1 MMSLERFAE
10 RLKEL
15 MGDNSDTIYTLG
27 EAMHLS
33 PSTISRYI
41 NARIEPKRSTIE
53 ALSRHYSVNPA
64 RLIGKSPRN

>member
-27 EAMHLS
+27 EAMH
-33 PSTISRYI
+33 
-41 NARIEPKRSTIE
+41 
-53 ALSRHYSVNPA
+53 
-64 RLIGKSPRN
+64 